1 MKESYMRFG
10 EFIKAKRQADPREVT
25 LNDVSKAIGISL
37 SYLSEIEAGR
47 KRPSPFDA
55 AAIEKFCAYLQL
67 DAEDKAR
74 IYDLAAKEKKDV
86 PADIEDVLM
95 YEPIGEMARYALRE
109 SNAGN
114 ITEEDWKK
122 FIRSA
127 EVKKKKGNPGS

>member
-1 MKESYMRFG
+1 MKETHMRFG

-25 LNDVSKAIGISL
+25 LNDISKVIGISL
-37 SYLSEIEAGR
+37 NYLSEIEAGR
-47 KRPSPFDA
+47 KRPTPFDG
-55 AAIEKFCAYLQL
+55 AAIEKFCGYLQL
-67 DAEDKAR
+67 DDEDKAR

-95 YEPIGEMARYALRE
+95 YEPIGEMARFALRQ

-122 FIRSA
+122 FIREA
-127 EVKKKKGNPGS
+127 ERKKKKG